1 MGTRTK
7 DVSDPK
13 LFSATRLAELKTMDL
28 LITPFINIYKVL
40 LPLSPLR
47 ATIKPYLLCSLCLAK
62 HVT

>member
-28 LITPFINIYKVL
+28 LITPFINIYKAL

-47 ATIKPYLLCSLCLAK
+47 ATIKPYLLW
-62 HVT
+62 